1 MTDKQIKNIYI
12 TIRGILFL
20 VIIPFLE
27 FGLSCIFCEPSAD
40 LFVIVWTINL
50 FVLAFCLKIVEKINE

>member
-1 MTDKQIKNIYI
+1 MTDKQIKNIFI

-50 FVLAFCLKIVEKINE
+50 FVLEFCVEKINE